1 MDKGGWKPSRIGVDG
16 VESYE
21 SQAPSSDSDRIVEP
35 DVLTLSERHK
45 ESIDGGAI
53 SSSGIDGTLT
63 ASDAGVF
70 RPEAITEARR
80 GDFGPMRRSDVGE
93 EDF

>member
-45 ESIDGGAI
+45 ESIDGGAM
-53 SSSGIDGTLT
+53 SNS
-63 ASDAGVF
+63 
-70 RPEAITEARR
+70 
-80 GDFGPMRRSDVGE
+80 
-93 EDF
+93 